1 MSDDEVSI
9 LRREIKELSDKVDR
23 QYAASQRS
31 QQEDRDAFSEAI
43 HTQQQT
49 FADAMD
55 KQRDA
60 FQTALN
66 KQFMANVSLDKKVD
80 RHNLLL
86 ENIIGDGQPGQ
97 GRLGVLEAGMDIMK
111 KFRWQALTV
120 ISLMMWGLEVWQ
132 HGR

>member
-1 MSDDEVSI
+1 MSDAEVSI
-9 LRREIKELSDKVDR
+9 LRREIKELSDKADK
-23 QYAASQRS
+23 QYTASQRS
-31 QQEDRDAFSEAI
+31 QQEDRDTFREAI
-43 HTQQQT
+43 HAQQQT
-49 FADAMD
+49 FSDAMD

-60 FQTALN
+60 FQSALN
-66 KQFMANVSLDKKVD
+66 KQFMANVALDKKVD
-80 RHNLLL
+80 KHNMLL
-86 ENIIGDGQPGQ
+86 ENIVGDGQPGQ